1 MEDTEGK
8 TEEVVSAEKGLKRQ
22 ELRFKAAQEWILK
35 LDEAK
40 LEEMKR
46 SRKPTE
52 AVKKVLRATLL
63 ILDAKYTELKN
74 WDQIRAHMKS
84 VSKLLDQIRQYD
96 PTKVQKVRKFKRI
109 NRILKKLDSAA
120 VKQSSMAAYLL
131 YEWLVSA
138 IELRTMAVA
147 ERRAK
152 KEEIENVDEDE
163 DDEKTLSDREDQD
176 DTFGGQ
182 GGFDEEDEGS
192 EDENDDE

>member
-74 WDQIRAHMKS
+74 WDQIRA
-84 VSKLLDQIRQYD
+84 
-96 PTKVQKVRKFKRI
+96 VRY
-109 NRILKKLDSAA
+109 
-120 VKQSSMAAYLL
+120 Q
-131 YEWLVSA
+131 
-138 IELRTMAVA
+138 
-147 ERRAK
+147 
-152 KEEIENVDEDE
+152 
-163 DDEKTLSDREDQD
+163 
-176 DTFGGQ
+176 
-182 GGFDEEDEGS
+182 
-192 EDENDDE
+192 